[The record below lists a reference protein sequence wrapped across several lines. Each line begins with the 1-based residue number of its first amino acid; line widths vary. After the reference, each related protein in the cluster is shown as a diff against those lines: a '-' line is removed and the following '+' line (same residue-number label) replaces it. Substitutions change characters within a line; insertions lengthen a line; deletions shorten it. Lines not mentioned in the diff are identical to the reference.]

1 MIYFDNNAT
10 TNMSATVCKE
20 FVRHF
25 NMGNPSASHVSAKK
39 AKKVLELFREEIAD
53 KCGFIVANNVCMAK
67 SNQSPPKISP
77 KEYPIISPKEYPI
90 ISPKISPKEYYVIF
104 TSGASESNSYVI
116 TKVCDS
122 YIAKGITPHLV
133 ISSIEHKSIIECVNY
148 HVDLGRATV
157 SYVEPRICGHIYAD
171 DVAAVLTPNTALVAI
186 MSANNETGAINDI
199 NAIGKV
205 AHANKVPFYTDSV
218 QSFGKFG
225 VSITNVD
232 GFSVSF
238 HKLGGPVG
246 CGLLVLKREWVEGYG
261 LNALVF
267 GTQNY
272 GLRGGTENVPA
283 IAASRCA
290 FGLAMKDRAEK
301 NRRLFSYKQLIIS
314 ELIKY
319 VPHTTYREY
328 KATNESPK
336 KKPRHEL
343 EIVFFDDAIFANK
356 SRSFV
361 EYLPNTIFLSII
373 KRTNPAICNSKFKE
387 ALEKNGV
394 IISVGSACNTAS
406 PKASHVLYALKADDL
421 IRSGALRISVG
432 DMNTKAECIEF
443 VKRFIFQLK
452 KCL

>member
-10 TNMSATVCKE
+10 TNMSPVVCKE

-39 AKKVLELFREEIAD
+39 AKKVLELFREEIAEN
-53 KCGFIVANNVCMAK
+53 CGFIVADKCLSPSSSSSSSSISTISSKK
-67 SNQSPPKISP
+67 SPN
-77 KEYPIISPKEYPI
+77 
-90 ISPKISPKEYYVIF
+90 ISPKEYYILF

-122 YIAKGITPHLV
+122 YLAKGITPHLV
-133 ISSIEHKSIIECVNY
+133 ISSIEHKSVIECVNY
-148 HVDLGRATV
+148 HVNLGRATV
-157 SYVEPRICGHIYAD
+157 SYVEPRVCGHIFAE
-171 DVAAVLTPNTALVAI
+171 DVATLLTPQTALVAV
-186 MSANNETGAINDI
+186 MSANNETGAINDV

-205 AHANKVPFYTDSV
+205 AHTNKVPFYTDSV

-225 VSITNVD
+225 MSINNID

-261 LNALVF
+261 LNALIF

-272 GLRGGTENVPA
+272 GMRGGTENVPA
-283 IAASRCA
+283 IAAARCA

-301 NRRLFSYKQLIIS
+301 NKRLFSYKQLIIS

-319 VPHTTYREY
+319 VPYSTYREY
-328 KATNESPK
+328 KAANESPK

-356 SRSFV
+356 SRSFI
-361 EYLPNTIFLSII
+361 EYLPNTIFLSIV

-387 ALEKNGV
+387 ALERNGV

-406 PKASHVLYALKADDL
+406 PKASHVLYALEADDL

-452 KCL
+452 KCI